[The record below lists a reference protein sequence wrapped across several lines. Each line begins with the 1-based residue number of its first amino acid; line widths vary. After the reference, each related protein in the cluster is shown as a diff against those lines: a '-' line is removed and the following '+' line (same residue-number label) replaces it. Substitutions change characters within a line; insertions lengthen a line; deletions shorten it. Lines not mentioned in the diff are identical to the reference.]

1 MSRLTEQERKQLIAT
16 VRQPL
21 NGPPLR
27 PDERFVAPT
36 PEARR
41 RYILFATEA
50 ARFCRGVKPVG
61 FRGDQWKL

>member
-1 MSRLTEQERKQLIAT
+1 MSRLTEHEHRQLIAAA
-16 VRQPL
+16 RRPL
-21 NGPPLR
+21 NSPPLR

-50 ARFCRGVKPVG
+50 ACFYRGVKPVG
-61 FRGDQWKL
+61 FRGDLWKL

>member
-1 MSRLTEQERKQLIAT
+1 MSRLTEQERRALIAA

-21 NGPPLR
+21 NSPPLR

-50 ARFCRGVKPVG
+50 ARFYRGVKPVG
-61 FRGDQWKL
+61 FRGNQWKL

>member
-1 MSRLTEQERKQLIAT
+1 MSRLSEQERSELITAA
-16 VRQPL
+16 RQPIS
-21 NGPPLR
+21 NPPLR
-27 PDERFVAPT
+27 LDERFVAPT

-50 ARFCRGVKPVG
+50 ARFYRGVRPIG